1 MLYSRHRYLITMVNL
16 KSAIIQQLISQLAEE
31 GAAAIKQAYETRDW
45 RNRTFNLHDS
55 YGSAVYANGK
65 LLKWTVRY
73 VGQEMVQPEKELSF
87 GWFWNKGRSMPDYKG
102 NRRLSGDEVTMRG
115 REEVMDFFSQYT
127 PKTKGIELVIA
138 AAMFYANI
146 LENGG
151 KNLSHKFHVI
161 SQANGIM
168 QGLANKYNGK
178 TTAIET
184 GRVLSVMTTIKDKS
198 WNNG

>member
-1 MLYSRHRYLITMVNL
+1 MVNL

-102 NRRLSGDEVTMRG
+102 NRRLSGDEVTMKG

-146 LENGG
+146 LEKGG
-151 KNLSHKFHVI
+151 GNLSHKFHVI

-168 QGLANKYNGK
+168 QGLAQKYNGR
-178 TTAIET
+178 TSAVET

>member
-1 MLYSRHRYLITMVNL
+1 MLYSRYRYLITMVNL

-102 NRRLSGDEVTMRG
+102 NRRLSGDEVTMKG

-198 WNNG
+198 WK

>member
-1 MLYSRHRYLITMVNL
+1 MVNL
-16 KSAIIQQLISQLAEE
+16 KNRIIQQLISQLTEE

-55 YGSAVYANGK
+55 YGSAVYVNGQ
-65 LLKWTVRY
+65 LLKRTVRY
-73 VGQEMVQPEKELSF
+73 VGEELVQPEKERDM
-87 GWFWNKGRSMPDYKG
+87 GWVWNKSRSMADYRG
-102 NRRLSGDEVTMRG
+102 NRRLPGDAVMMRG

-146 LENGG
+146 LESG
-151 KNLSHKFHVI
+151 HKLKHKYHVI

-168 QGLANKYNGK
+168 NELARKYNGR
-178 TTAIET
+178 TTAVET
-184 GRVLSVMTTIKDKS
+184 GRVKDVMTTIKDKS
-198 WNNG
+198 WK

>member
-1 MLYSRHRYLITMVNL
+1 MVNL
-16 KSAIIQQLISQLAEE
+16 KSRIIQQLISQLTEE

-55 YGSAVYANGK
+55 YGSAVYVNGQ
-65 LLKWTVRY
+65 LLKRTVRY
-73 VGQEMVQPEKELSF
+73 VGEELVKPEKERDM
-87 GWFWNKGRSMPDYKG
+87 GWVWNKGRSMADYRG
-102 NRRLSGDEVTMRG
+102 NRRLPGDAVMMRG

-146 LENGG
+146 LEKGG
-151 KNLSHKFHVI
+151 GNLSHKFHVI

-168 QGLANKYNGK
+168 NGLARKYNGR
-178 TTAIET
+178 TTAVET

-198 WNNG
+198 WK